1 MMAVLVHVGKKLK
14 ITHTKRKPVATID
27 LNINLKLM
35 SLDDERIEN
44 YVRMVYI
51 LLMNA
56 RQNFPQVHLV
66 QSQKV
71 SNTNVLKRHGTRS
84 L

>member
-1 MMAVLVHVGKKLK
+1 MAVLVHVGKKLK
-14 ITHTKRKPVATID
+14 ITHKKRKPVATID

-56 RQNFPQVHLV
+56 RQNFLQVHLV

>member
-1 MMAVLVHVGKKLK
+1 
-14 ITHTKRKPVATID
+14 
-27 LNINLKLM
+27 M

-51 LLMNA
+51 LLMNV
-56 RQNFPQVHLV
+56 RQNFLQVHLV